1 MGVIIEK
8 FSISSNGFED
18 MIDITSKVQNI
29 VSNVNQ
35 NNAVVNVSIVS
46 STASVITLEQEF
58 GLANDFSSVMENI
71 IPLNKVYKH
80 DLSWHEGNAHA
91 HLRAAMLGNNI
102 TLGVENKK
110 IILGE
115 DQKIVVLDF
124 DVKSSIKQ
132 VVVSV
137 IY

>member
-1 MGVIIEK
+1 MGVVIEK

-124 DVKSSIKQ
+124 DVKSSTKQ

>member
-124 DVKSSIKQ
+124 DVKSSTKQ

>member
-35 NNAVVNVSIVS
+35 HNAVVNVSIVS

-124 DVKSSIKQ
+124 DVKSSTKQ